1 MVSVG
6 SSTQGPEWGC
16 GVHSSVGSTRTQ
28 AWVGG
33 CTSSDLPCILS
44 LQPKA
49 MLYLLP
55 PPHLTGKNPVLRK
68 HDVRNHDAHTWL
80 LSWPPSACLPSLQPD
95 LIPEMQPVFFSLK
108 NIEKKIRQLQA
119 MSPLLFPCHPSLLC
133 RLASPS

>member
-55 PPHLTGKNPVLRK
+55 PPILQGRTQCSGNMMSVTMMHIRGYCHGHLQ
-68 HDVRNHDAHTWL
+68 HA
-80 LSWPPSACLPSLQPD
+80 SLPFSQ
-95 LIPEMQPVFFSLK
+95 ISSLK
-108 NIEKKIRQLQA
+108 CNQF
-119 MSPLLFPCHPSLLC
+119 SFLLKTLKRKSDNSRP
-133 RLASPS
+133 